1 MRKIELNDVL
11 NIAEYEKIRPEFRKK
26 IIEIKN
32 KRRISVGPLI
42 TYSFEN
48 FYTMLYQIQEMMRAE
63 RLVHE
68 KDIVQEIETY
78 NELVPGLNELTASLL
93 IEIDNRQTR
102 NELLPKLVGLPE
114 NTFITINGNKILAEF
129 DPRQGSPERLSS
141 VQYVKFKIPPE
152 DIQKFNDEYS
162 HIILSF
168 THKNYSYDYELKPEE
183 KSIFYKDLTAKGM
196 E

>member
-1 MRKIELNDVL
+1 MRKIEFDDVL
-11 NIAEYEKIRPEFRKK
+11 NIAEYEKIRSESRKK
-26 IIEIKN
+26 IIGIKN

-42 TYSFEN
+42 TYLFEN
-48 FYTMLYQIQEMMRAE
+48 FDTMLYQIQEMMRAE
-63 RLVHE
+63 RLVYE
-68 KDIVQEIETY
+68 KDIAQEIEIY

-102 NELLPKLVGLPE
+102 NELLPKLVGLPG
-114 NTFITINGNKILAEF
+114 NTFITINSNKILAEF

-141 VQYVKFKIPPE
+141 VQYVKFKIPTE
-152 DIQKFNDEYS
+152 DVQKFNDKNS

-183 KSIFYKDLTAKGM
+183 KSIFYKDLTTK
-196 E
+196 ER